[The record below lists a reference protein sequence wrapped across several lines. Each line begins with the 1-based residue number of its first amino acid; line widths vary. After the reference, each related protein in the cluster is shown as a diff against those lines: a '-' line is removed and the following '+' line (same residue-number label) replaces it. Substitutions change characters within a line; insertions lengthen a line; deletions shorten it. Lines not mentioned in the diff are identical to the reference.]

1 MDDQCNRAAI
11 SAIAERQRL
20 IVERMKT
27 ISSFFYWS
35 SNFVSH
41 SVCDLKDIPKNAWIE
56 PSIYTDWEKWEE
68 LLWRKVT
75 PSQHIVAEKNSF
87 LSSVFA
93 ELIKKNNDPA
103 EIRKRAESLAYLEWQ
118 LKQITFWASPSKEPE
133 RTWKI
138 SFDLLTCQRQFIRDC
153 ALEAICLYQ
162 CGAHDALNDFER
174 YASTALADWDCSRL
188 FENAVH
194 KMLVGV
200 KVYEEGFERSQA
212 SSKKGKGRSN
222 PDILNTWMKIELS
235 KNSKTS
241 AKQFWSLISKDEN
254 NPTIVGTDGQL
265 WVSEA
270 EDTCY
275 LDERKNVSAV
285 KYRTFENRLSKLQKQ
300 N

>member
-1 MDDQCNRAAI
+1 MDDQCNWAAI

-35 SNFVSH
+35 SNFVLH
-41 SVCDLKDIPKNAWIE
+41 SVCDVKDIPKSAWIE

-68 LLWRKVT
+68 LLWRKII
-75 PSQHIVAEKNSF
+75 PSHHIVAEKNSF

-93 ELIKKNNDPA
+93 ELTNKNNNPA
-103 EIRKRAESLAYLEWQ
+103 EIRKRAESLGYLEWQ

-133 RTWKI
+133 RTWKS

-200 KVYEEGFERSQA
+200 KVYEEGFEKSQA
-212 SSKKGKGRSN
+212 SSDKGKKSRAGSA
-222 PDILNTWMKIELS
+222 ILNAWMKIERS
-235 KNSKTS
+235 KNGKIS
-241 AKQFWSLISKDEN
+241 AKQLWALISKDEKS
-254 NPTIVGTDGQL
+254 PTIVGDDWHV
-265 WVSEA
+265 WVSDD
-270 EDTCY
+270 EDACY
-275 LDERKNVSAV
+275 IEGCKNVSSIT
-285 KYRTFENRLSKLQKQ
+285 YRTFENRLSKL
-300 N
+300 